1 MATAKK
7 RRTKGSGSIVKRG
20 KVYYLVIKEDG
31 KVVSKKSLRTGDRKT
46 AEQKAEELLPNFDL
60 KTKEEFVAKVA
71 EIRRLKSQDKVKLSQ
86 AWEMFY
92 TSKFRRQQTAEGT
105 LGNYKRNYERFLG
118 WLNRNYPTC
127 KTLSEITLK
136 IAEEYAQDVEDMII
150 SNSTYNYHIRG
161 MATITNVLMH
171 DAGISE
177 NVWERIPRKPN
188 DSIGKKAFTEEE
200 VGRLLEAFDDESLK
214 LMYKEQMK
222 ILFCIALFTGM
233 RLADCALLLWRDIDL
248 KSGMISLM
256 PVKTKGSRKR
266 ITAPLSPAFREKL
279 QEAAD
284 SWGMDGYVIPA
295 VAERYQQN
303 ASGVSDDIQKVIS
316 FIGLETNIEPEVGL
330 SRKRKAVQYGF
341 HSFRHTFCSHSAS
354 NGMPVALLSEITGD
368 SIATLQKY
376 YVKIQHQALH
386 KAATAIPGLPVTAKE
401 VSQEQP
407 APKHA
412 IKENLL
418 AELQNATD
426 LTDRE
431 KMLLALLKEK

>member
-105 LGNYKRNYERFLG
+105 LSNYKRNYERFLG

-214 LMYKEQMK
+214 LMHKEQMK

-266 ITAPLSPAFREKL
+266 ITAPLTPAFREKL

-284 SWGMDGYVIPA
+284 SWGMVTSYRQWPNVI
-295 VAERYQQN
+295 N
-303 ASGVSDDIQKVIS
+303 K
-316 FIGLETNIEPEVGL
+316 
-330 SRKRKAVQYGF
+330 
-341 HSFRHTFCSHSAS
+341 
-354 NGMPVALLSEITGD
+354 MPVASATIYRRLFPLSVWKR
-368 SIATLQKY
+368 TLNRRWGS
-376 YVKIQHQALH
+376 
-386 KAATAIPGLPVTAKE
+386 PE
-401 VSQEQP
+401 
-407 APKHA
+407 
-412 IKENLL
+412 
-418 AELQNATD
+418 
-426 LTDRE
+426 
-431 KMLLALLKEK
+431 KEKLFNMASTVSGIPSVLTPLPMECLSRFSRKSRETALQRFRNIT

>member
-1 MATAKK
+1 
-7 RRTKGSGSIVKRG
+7 
-20 KVYYLVIKEDG
+20 
-31 KVVSKKSLRTGDRKT
+31 
-46 AEQKAEELLPNFDL
+46 
-60 KTKEEFVAKVA
+60 
-71 EIRRLKSQDKVKLSQ
+71 
-86 AWEMFY
+86 
-92 TSKFRRQQTAEGT
+92 
-105 LGNYKRNYERFLG
+105 
-118 WLNRNYPTC
+118 
-127 KTLSEITLK
+127 
-136 IAEEYAQDVEDMII
+136 
-150 SNSTYNYHIRG
+150 
-161 MATITNVLMH
+161 
-171 DAGISE
+171 
-177 NVWERIPRKPN
+177 
-188 DSIGKKAFTEEE
+188 
-200 VGRLLEAFDDESLK
+200 
-214 LMYKEQMK
+214 
-222 ILFCIALFTGM
+222 
-233 RLADCALLLWRDIDL
+233 
-248 KSGMISLM
+248 
-256 PVKTKGSRKR
+256 
-266 ITAPLSPAFREKL
+266 
-279 QEAAD
+279 
-284 SWGMDGYVIPA
+284 MDGYVIPA

-386 KAATAIPGLPVTAKE
+386 KAATA
-401 VSQEQP
+401 